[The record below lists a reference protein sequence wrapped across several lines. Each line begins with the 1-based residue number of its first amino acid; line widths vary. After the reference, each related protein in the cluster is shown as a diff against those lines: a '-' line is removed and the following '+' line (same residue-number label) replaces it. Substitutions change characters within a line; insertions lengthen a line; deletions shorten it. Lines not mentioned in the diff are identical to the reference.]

1 MGAGPFPTEL
11 FCEDGKKIAEIGN
24 EFGATTGRPRRC
36 GWLDLVALEYSAK
49 LNNLTSLC
57 ITKLDVLD
65 SFEKIKVC
73 IGYELDGQ
81 EVSFKSRLLHKV
93 KPIYEEIEGW
103 NQSLNSYNACLLYTS
118 PSPRDQRG
126 SRMPSSA

>member
-1 MGAGPFPTEL
+1 MRLVRSSGFRV
-11 FCEDGKKIAEIGN
+11 FSKIKQLN
-24 EFGATTGRPRRC
+24 KLVHHKTRC
-36 GWLDLVALEYSAK
+36 
-49 LNNLTSLC
+49 
-57 ITKLDVLD
+57 LD

-103 NQSLNSYNACLLYTS
+103 NQSLNSYNAYEDLPAQVKHFIELIEEHTKTKVS
-118 PSPRDQRG
+118 LISNGPNRNDLILR
-126 SRMPSSA
+126 